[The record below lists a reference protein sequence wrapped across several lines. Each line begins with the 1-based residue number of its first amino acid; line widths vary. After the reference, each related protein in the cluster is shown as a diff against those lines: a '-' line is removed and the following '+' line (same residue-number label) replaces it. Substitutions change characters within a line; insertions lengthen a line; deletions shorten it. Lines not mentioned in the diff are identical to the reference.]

1 MPRRRYTAAEKA
13 AAVGLAL
20 AKGQRPAAEEL
31 GVPLS
36 SLHVWYQRPEFAQIR
51 TTAREDVAEQMWV
64 GVQIGIAETVK
75 GLRDPDARL
84 RDKSDATSMLVEKY
98 LLLTGQATNRTETK
112 DITSRFT
119 DHEMDMLA
127 DAIDAEIKRRETV

>member
-127 DAIDAEIKRRETV
+127 DAIDAEIKRRETA

>member
-1 MPRRRYTAAEKA
+1 MAYRRYTVAEKA

-36 SLHVWYQRPEFAQIR
+36 TLGVWYRKPEFAQIR

-127 DAIDAEIKRRETV
+127 DAIDDEIKRRETV

>member
-1 MPRRRYTAAEKA
+1 
-13 AAVGLAL
+13 
-20 AKGQRPAAEEL
+20 
-31 GVPLS
+31 
-36 SLHVWYQRPEFAQIR
+36 
-51 TTAREDVAEQMWV
+51 VAEQMWV

-112 DITSRFT
+112 DITSRFS

-127 DAIDAEIKRRETV
+127 DAIDDEIKRRDAVPS